1 MAKSSTGAKPQLGQ
15 RMIRDWKEST
25 GATEVD
31 MHEVAKY
38 ALQHG
43 WRPPPPVTVVD
54 LVAKELARYA
64 RLELKH
70 DQATNKP
77 YRVWH
82 AYRGDQSSGQKQ
94 VTFWVDIDEAD
105 RKRMEKSLKWRR
117 EMMIDDG
124 VQLKNDADHW
134 NRINAGKAE
143 PIQIAFDLTPD
154 IQWREAGED
163 DVDDEEVA

>member
-1 MAKSSTGAKPQLGQ
+1 MSKKGMGAKPQLGQ

-25 GATEVD
+25 GATDVD

-38 ALQHG
+38 ALAHG

-64 RLELKH
+64 RLELKY
-70 DQATNKP
+70 DQETKKP

-82 AYRGDQSSGQKQ
+82 AYKDDQSGGQ

-105 RKRMEKSLKWRR
+105 RRRMLKSTTWRR

-124 VQLKNDADHW
+124 MQLKNDVDHW
-134 NRINAGKAE
+134 NRKNKGAAE
-143 PIQIAFDLTPD
+143 PIQLDFDLTPD
-154 IQWREAGED
+154 MEWRENAP
-163 DVDDEEVA
+163 DDEDEAA